1 MRGQV
6 KDIEFDYNI
15 KGQILSYLVLEF
27 FLNQINCLIWIRCLC
42 WSHFYIG
49 NKSVMNALGICE
61 EINLNGVEHEIERT
75 LCCFIDD
82 VRCLIFF
89 IAATLF
95 SIVQL
100 GF

>member
-1 MRGQV
+1 MSFKLATSMFRVIVSGV
-6 KDIEFDYNI
+6 
-15 KGQILSYLVLEF
+15 GVVCVS
-27 FLNQINCLIWIRCLC
+27 INREE
-42 WSHFYIG
+42 SDKA
-49 NKSVMNALGICE
+49 NKSVMNIALGVCE

-75 LCCFIDD
+75 LSCFINDA
-82 VRCLIFF
+82 RPLIFF

>member
-1 MRGQV
+1 M
-6 KDIEFDYNI
+6 NI
-15 KGQILSYLVLEF
+15 
-27 FLNQINCLIWIRCLC
+27 
-42 WSHFYIG
+42 
-49 NKSVMNALGICE
+49 ALGVCE

-75 LCCFIDD
+75 LSCLINDA
-82 VRCLIFF
+82 RPLIFF